1 MDKKKYKKINHYNI
15 YIKDISNIINNKPNL
30 NYLSKEL
37 LIYFKYDF
45 SKNRFKEFGR
55 IWNTLENN
63 IKEKYKKINNLDVYL
78 KLTIINKEI
87 IDIYVD
93 GSYLEEKKQYS
104 YAFIILKNEKI
115 VYFEYGKDT
124 KNYEIGNV
132 AGELRAVIESINY
145 SMYNK
150 YKDINIYYDFSG
162 IKTLALDNCNPKND
176 VTRNYRS
183 FIKDKLK
190 IINIKFIKI
199 KSHSGNKYNNLVDEL
214 CRKAHI

>member
-1 MDKKKYKKINHYNI
+1 M
-15 YIKDISNIINNKPNL
+15 L
-30 NYLSKEL
+30 
-37 LIYFKYDF
+37 
-45 SKNRFKEFGR
+45 R
-55 IWNTLENN
+55 
-63 IKEKYKKINNLDVYL
+63 
-78 KLTIINKEI
+78 
-87 IDIYVD
+87 
-93 GSYLEEKKQYS
+93 
-104 YAFIILKNEKI
+104 
-115 VYFEYGKDT
+115 
-124 KNYEIGNV
+124 
-132 AGELRAVIESINY
+132 GELRAVIESINY

-162 IKTLALDNCNPKND
+162 IKNLALDNCNSKND

>member
-63 IKEKYKKINNLDVYL
+63 IKEKYKKINNLDEYL

-132 AGELRAVIESINY
+132 AG
-145 SMYNK
+145 
-150 YKDINIYYDFSG
+150 
-162 IKTLALDNCNPKND
+162 
-176 VTRNYRS
+176 
-183 FIKDKLK
+183 
-190 IINIKFIKI
+190 
-199 KSHSGNKYNNLVDEL
+199 
-214 CRKAHI
+214 